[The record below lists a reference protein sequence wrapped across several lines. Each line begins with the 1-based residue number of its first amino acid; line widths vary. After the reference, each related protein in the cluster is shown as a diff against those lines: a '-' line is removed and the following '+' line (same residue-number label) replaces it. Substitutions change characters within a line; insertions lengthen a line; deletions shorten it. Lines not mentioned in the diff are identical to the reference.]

1 MKLLKKLQP
10 PTSTASL
17 REVLGLSAAP
27 ELAMIRLDDL
37 LAIQAG
43 SGLDPARYLAPQ
55 ELERYH
61 LFKYEKR
68 RIEWL
73 GGRLTAKK
81 AALDHLDM
89 PVTEG
94 TMRDWSVFADENGRP
109 FFNSAADPEISLS
122 ISHSHGLAS
131 AMVVTGPACGL
142 DIQKVS
148 GATVRVKEKF
158 CNEGEEKILTSFIF
172 TDPDQP
178 ATTLTLLWSAK
189 EALRKALG
197 GHPLTG
203 FLVMTLDEIA
213 PITENSWTFAILVK
227 DRLHRVVVFI
237 YQDYAVAICTA

>member
-37 LAIQAG
+37 LAMQTDD
-43 SGLDPARYLAPQ
+43 SLDPARYLAPQ
-55 ELERYH
+55 ELEKYLH
-61 LFKYEKR
+61 FKYEKR

-73 GGRLTAKK
+73 GGRLAAKK
-81 AALDHLDM
+81 AALDHLDI
-89 PVTEG
+89 PITED
-94 TMRDWSVFADENGRP
+94 TMRDWPVFADENGRP
-109 FFNSAADPEISLS
+109 FFKSTADPGISLS

-131 AMVVTGPACGL
+131 AIVVTGLACGL
-142 DIQKVS
+142 DVQKIS

-158 CNEGEEKILTSFIF
+158 CSKSEEKILTSFIF

-213 PITENSWTFAILVK
+213 PITENSWTFSILAK
-227 DRLHRVVVFI
+227 DRLHRIVVFM
-237 YQDYAVAICTA
+237 YQEYAVAICTA